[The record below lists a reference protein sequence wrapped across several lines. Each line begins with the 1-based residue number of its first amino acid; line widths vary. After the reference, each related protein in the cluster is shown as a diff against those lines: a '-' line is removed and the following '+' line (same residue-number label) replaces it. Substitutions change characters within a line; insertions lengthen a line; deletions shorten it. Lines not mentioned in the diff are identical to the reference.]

1 MTKSRDG
8 RTIESDP
15 TEPFKGLCQFVE
27 WWEAFKASHCEGLH
41 ANWSCNDDLVV
52 RFVFRNAYSV
62 FNYKL
67 DLKDRYIPKAVFE
80 MQVGLL
86 KLQAVPI
93 ITKPNVSES

>member
-1 MTKSRDG
+1 MTTSTKNDDKD
-8 RTIESDP
+8 THA
-15 TEPFKGLCQFVE
+15 FAGLCEFVA
-27 WWEAFKASHCEGLH
+27 WWEAFKASHCEGLY

-86 KLQAVPI
+86 KLQAVPT

>member
-1 MTKSRDG
+1 MTTSTKSNDKD
-8 RTIESDP
+8 TLA
-15 TEPFKGLCQFVE
+15 FAGLCNFVA
-27 WWEAFKASHCEGLH
+27 WWESFKASHCEGLY

-67 DLKDRYIPKAVFE
+67 DLKDRYIPKAMFE
-80 MQVGLL
+80 LRVGLL
-86 KLQAVPI
+86 KLQAVPT